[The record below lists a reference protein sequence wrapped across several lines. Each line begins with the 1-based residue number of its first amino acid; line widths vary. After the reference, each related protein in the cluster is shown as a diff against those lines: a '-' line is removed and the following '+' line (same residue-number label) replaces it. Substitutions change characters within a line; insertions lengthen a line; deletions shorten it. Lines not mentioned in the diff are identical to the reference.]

1 VKMVNP
7 TALRTDF
14 NNIVNENGVICR
26 IRYFNP
32 VFTSGTYDD
41 DIDLFVSGD
50 TWTSGLRQPMD
61 KAYGGK
67 EAVLLEQGLVSI
79 NDSKL
84 YIQGSIDMS
93 GTLKIM
99 IGSPTGDNYQVIN
112 DAGVIE
118 WNINETP
125 IYKKVYI
132 RRLETGS
139 FYGE

>member
-1 VKMVNP
+1 
-7 TALRTDF
+7 
-14 NNIVNENGVICR
+14 
-26 IRYFNP
+26 
-32 VFTSGTYDD
+32 
-41 DIDLFVSGD
+41 
-50 TWTSGLRQPMD
+50 
-61 KAYGGK
+61 
-67 EAVLLEQGLVSI
+67 
-79 NDSKL
+79 
-84 YIQGSIDMS
+84 MS

>member
-1 VKMVNP
+1 MKMVNP

-67 EAVLLEQGLVSI
+67 EAVL
-79 NDSKL
+79 
-84 YIQGSIDMS
+84 
-93 GTLKIM
+93 
-99 IGSPTGDNYQVIN
+99 
-112 DAGVIE
+112 
-118 WNINETP
+118 
-125 IYKKVYI
+125 
-132 RRLETGS
+132 
-139 FYGE
+139 